1 MSLPRS
7 INALRF
13 SSAFGVFCSVYLCFA
28 ITIIFWANKNLVPD
42 PIQNF
47 KDAAYFKVSGGG
59 FNRMC
64 SLTLLALF
72 HPSR

>member
-28 ITIIFWANKNLVPD
+28 VTIIFWANKNLVPD

-47 KDAAYFKVSGGG
+47 KDAAYFKVSGV
-59 FNRMC
+59 
-64 SLTLLALF
+64 SLE
-72 HPSR
+72 